1 MSGSRAWRSCFLEQL
16 TVRWFFVLVQRPLR
30 RPKGSRGSASWSSKS
45 RRGDWLSFGEKRSS
59 SNPWASPANWRGRDS
74 YETLAARLWHAVFA
88 VARAIKAAAPRV
100 AWRAAVSALVSPN
113 RSGRRT
119 EAMRAAGS
127 SDPRTS
133 SIDRAAT
140 SARRACA
147 AVAGAAASSAIA
159 ALKLL
164 SHQCGTRRAVRTARD
179 WLYRRVVIERWR
191 CLVCLLS
198 AVLGDCYSS
207 YLARQLCR
215 NCVRPR

>member
-1 MSGSRAWRSCFLEQL
+1 MEQL

-164 SHQCGTRRAVRTARD
+164 SHQCGTRHAVRTAR
-179 WLYRRVVIERWR
+179 
-191 CLVCLLS
+191 C
-198 AVLGDCYSS
+198 
-207 YLARQLCR
+207 
-215 NCVRPR
+215 